1 MIRDDQVRLRF
12 RQDTEVLAVAS
23 EALSFRK
30 EGPHVISTDTD
41 IWTTWPWEQAIEV
54 AESTITGWFRHR
66 DEEGRLLFLT
76 SGGDFYLLHV
86 EDVEITDHGMLA
98 DLSLAWDVEK

>member
-1 MIRDDQVRLRF
+1 MIHDDQVRQRF

-23 EALSFRK
+23 EALPFCK
-30 EGPHVISTDTD
+30 EGAHVISTDND
-41 IWTTWPWEQAIEV
+41 VWTTWPWEKAIAV
-54 AESTITGWFRHR
+54 AESTITGWFRDR

-76 SGGDFYLLHV
+76 TGGGFYLLHV
-86 EDVEITDHGMLA
+86 EDVEITDYSMLA